1 MKTPTIAELKEI
13 EELESSP
20 RLGKNFECSQ
30 LPPILTLFSLLDDRH
45 DHLTS
50 GNVSKTMLNNAPSPD
65 ELPSVE
71 SSDGPISI
79 QIVSSDSSI
88 EHVKDDP
95 KLPAVSK
102 VHIKLEEE
110 RRSSSEDE
118 MTVNIYNVTK
128 SVVTLEKTS
137 QVTVSSIPVEAKP
150 PSPPTV
156 KPDVVSVSSPPPS
169 RVEVKVE
176 KKEAE
181 IREDLRPQSPLW
193 TYTLPAPP
201 VFADSNVN
209 DKQTP
214 TDRQK
219 NGDKY
224 FSDMVSTD
232 CTETILSDS
241 NTTVISAETQI
252 HPIIVDRKPR
262 DEAFIMT
269 PKDYTKTA
277 DDESEKSTEI
287 ITSDL
292 EDGYLGNGNLVSI
305 ESPEPAVET
314 LREEK
319 KMVIED
325 FKRSRLLIS
334 RSDSFH
340 SIGQGRSFDAAPR
353 RSPMSPPQRSTSF
366 LSLVQSQK
374 AEMRLNK
381 SSFDSSPYSRQKS
394 SSELSISDVPSLQ
407 SLEVIKNILN
417 SSRKNSL
424 QDPEPKEEKVVVLR
438 EQTPPVEIKLEEV
451 VKKMEEISKKS
462 EMTRRAE
469 EVSRQS
475 EERSMK
481 AERKPSPVVE
491 AKPAETQWRYTGP
504 PKINLGTWS
513 DRPKVEVAIAADRD
527 YKFGPVTSTTYPRET
542 KVQETQSKRHT
553 IHISNERVVKDE
565 PVKFTKP
572 KVLGVEY
579 KKDVSP
585 PHAVRERESSVEI
598 VTKPTRT
605 VVNIKPRPMSLE
617 LSNNYAQI
625 VTQNSTSP
633 SAVSYNR
640 LNSNAKKF
648 TPVVRGFQLN
658 NIKEGADQVD
668 SSAVKKP
675 VEVVEKFEKKTVEP
689 PSVPSKPSFLRSTS
703 SGDIGRKMKFTPVE
717 SKTEEEASSLDYP
730 FSQTG
735 LRKTG
740 LKEKFLSN
748 DQKTKSMFGRVV
760 DEKEEG
766 FVRKHQPEHFV
777 EKMTM
782 RSLSHPVPPKPPTAP
797 PMNHHVTFR
806 KSAPV
811 DLDTRDQLLD
821 AIKNFNKHSLR
832 HK

>member
-1 MKTPTIAELKEI
+1 
-13 EELESSP
+13 
-20 RLGKNFECSQ
+20 
-30 LPPILTLFSLLDDRH
+30 
-45 DHLTS
+45 
-50 GNVSKTMLNNAPSPD
+50 MLNNAPPPD

-79 QIVSSDSSI
+79 QIISTDSSI
-88 EHVKDDP
+88 EHVKDDQ

-102 VHIKLEEE
+102 VHIKLEDE

-128 SVVTLEKTS
+128 SVVTLEKSTH
-137 QVTVSSIPVEAKP
+137 VTLDKP
-150 PSPPTV
+150 QSPTATVAPASPSLKAESPPLGVV
-156 KPDVVSVSSPPPS
+156 KPAVTSPKVESPPPYVQPKVES
-169 RVEVKVE
+169 PPPAQAKVKVEVK
-176 KKEAE
+176 KEVTISE
-181 IREDLRPQSPLW
+181 EQRPQSPLW

-201 VFADSNVN
+201 VFADSTMM
-209 DKQTP
+209 DKQAP

-219 NGDKY
+219 VGDKY
-224 FSDMVSTD
+224 FSDLVSND
-232 CTETILSDS
+232 CTETIMSDS
-241 NTTVISAETQI
+241 NTTVISTETQI

-262 DEAFIMT
+262 DESFIMT
-269 PKDYTKTA
+269 PKDYTKPA

-292 EDGYLGNGNLVSI
+292 EDGYLGNGNVLSA
-305 ESPEPAVET
+305 ESPVPPVET

-319 KMVIED
+319 KTPIDD

-353 RSPMSPPQRSTSF
+353 RSPMSPPQRSMSF
-366 LSLVQSQK
+366 LSLVQTQK

-381 SSFDSSPYSRQKS
+381 SGLDNSPYSRQKS

-438 EQTPPVEIKLEEV
+438 EQTPPIEIKLEEV

-462 EMTRRAE
+462 EISRRE
-469 EVSRQS
+469 EARKS
-475 EERSMK
+475 EEITMK
-481 AERKPSPVVE
+481 PERKPSPVVE

-513 DRPKVEVAIAADRD
+513 ERPKVEVAIAADRD
-527 YKFGPVTSTTYPRET
+527 YKFGPVVTSAHPREQKSHEVT
-542 KVQETQSKRHT
+542 NKRHT
-553 IHISNERVVKDE
+553 IHVSNERTAREE
-565 PVKFTKP
+565 PEKFSKP

-585 PHAVRERESSVEI
+585 PYIVRERESSIEI

-605 VVNIKPRPMSLE
+605 VVNIKPRPMSME
-617 LSNNYAQI
+617 ISNNYTQI
-625 VTQNSTSP
+625 VTANSTSP

-648 TPVVRGFQLN
+648 TPVVHGFKLN
-658 NIKEGADQVD
+658 NIREGADQVD

-675 VEVVEKFEKKTVEP
+675 AEVVVEKYEKRVIEP
-689 PSVPSKPSFLRSTS
+689 PQVPSKPSFLRSTS
-703 SGDIGRKMKFTPVE
+703 SGDINRKMRFSSVE
-717 SKTEEEASSLDYP
+717 ARAGEEPSSLDTP

-740 LKEKFLSN
+740 LKDKILSS
-748 DQKTKSMFGRVV
+748 DKETKSMFGRVV
-760 DEKEEG
+760 DDKED
-766 FVRKHQPEHFV
+766 FVRQRQPDHFV
-777 EKMTM
+777 EKVTM
-782 RSLSHPVPPKPPTAP
+782 RSLSHPPAPPKPPTAP
-797 PMNHHVTFR
+797 PPMNHVTFR

-811 DLDTRDQLLD
+811 DVDTRDQLLD
-821 AIKNFNKHSLR
+821 AIKSFNKDSLR